1 MVLTV
6 DLGTRSYP
14 VYIDEP
20 TALADLLDSQ
30 FPGRSVALVTNE
42 TIRQLYG
49 ERIDAWEKRL
59 RIVECVIPDGE
70 EHKTLQTW
78 SGILDRLL
86 EARLDRGT
94 VLVAFGGG
102 IVGDVGGFAASA
114 FLRGI
119 TYVQVPTTLLA
130 MVDSS
135 VGGKTGVNHGMG
147 KNLIGAFHQPELV
160 YIDTAYLDTL
170 PERELVSG
178 YAEVFKYGFIG
189 GREMFDFI
197 ADNHEPILARD
208 REKLLEAI
216 RRSVSIKAE
225 VVSADERESGNRALL
240 NFGHTFCH
248 ALEKYFNYQGILHG
262 EAVHWGMALAV
273 DLGIR
278 VGTIPKRYIKEY
290 ERLMVHSIK
299 PTLPSI
305 PSAEELYDMMFS
317 DKKVKKGKI
326 RFVLPEKP
334 GTSGIYDTVERAPVI
349 ETLELLKQQGSK

>member
-1 MVLTV
+1 MVITV

-20 TALADLLDSQ
+20 TALADLLDTQ

-70 EHKTLQTW
+70 EHKTIQTW
-78 SGILDRLL
+78 SSIIDRLL

-102 IVGDVGGFAASA
+102 IVGDVGGFAAST

-135 VGGKTGVNHGMG
+135 VGGKTGVNHSMG

-170 PERELVSG
+170 PEREYVSG
-178 YAEVFKYGFIG
+178 YAEMFKYGFIG

-197 ADNHEPILARD
+197 ADNHNRILARD
-208 REKLLEAI
+208 RDVLLEAI
-216 RRSVSIKAE
+216 RRSVSIKAA
-225 VVSADERESGNRALL
+225 VVAADERESGKRALL

-248 ALEKYFNYQGILHG
+248 ALEKNFNFQGILHG
-262 EAVHWGMALAV
+262 EALHWGMALAV
-273 DLGIR
+273 DLGFR
-278 VGTIPKRYIKEY
+278 VGTIPERYKKDY
-290 ERLMVHSIK
+290 ARLMEHSIE
-299 PTLPSI
+299 TSLPSI
-305 PSAEELYDMMFS
+305 PSPEKLYNTMFS
-317 DKKVKKGKI
+317 DKKVKKGQI

-334 GTSGIYDTVERAPVI
+334 GTSGIYDSIERSRVI
-349 ETLELLKQQGSK
+349 ASLELLIKKAGK